1 MPLWEKV
8 KGNLIEWYGVA
19 ADKTEEMAKIGVRRY
34 DRFGISRDI
43 ERQFTEL
50 GSLVYNGV
58 SEGQEGILEQEALLT
73 ILSRIQELEVE
84 LQLKEEEIG
93 KIRVAASDRKAAAA
107 QAGGEPE
114 LLIKDP
120 ALGQGSAESAIL
132 MGEGEQT
139 TGVGTAGEAQADAGP
154 ESEDPKDS

>member
-58 SEGQEGILEQEALLT
+58 SEGQQGILEQESLLT
-73 ILSRIQELEVE
+73 ILSRIQELELE

-93 KIRVAASDRKAAAA
+93 KIRVEARERKAAAA

>member
-50 GSLVYNGV
+50 GSIVYNGIT
-58 SEGQEGILEQEALLT
+58 EGREGILEQESLQT
-73 ILSRIQELEVE
+73 ILGRIRELEVE
-84 LQLKEEEIG
+84 LKHKEEEIE
-93 KIRVAASDRKAAAA
+93 KIRAEVRDRKEAAA
-107 QAGGEPE
+107 QAGGEPATV
-114 LLIKDP
+114 IKEP
-120 ALGQGSAESAIL
+120 ALGEGKAESAIL
-132 MGEGEQT
+132 MGESQVEGSDEP
-139 TGVGTAGEAQADAGP
+139 AERKAP
-154 ESEDPKDS
+154 

>member
-58 SEGQEGILEQEALLT
+58 SEGQQGILEQESLLT
-73 ILSRIQELEVE
+73 ILSRIQELELE

-93 KIRVAASDRKAAAA
+93 KIRVEARERKAAAA

-132 MGEGEQT
+132 MGEGQQT
-139 TGVGTAGEAQADAGP
+139 TGEGTTDGAQAEVGQ
-154 ESEDPKDS
+154 ESEDSKGS